1 MPAPIRRRLVRV
13 AAIAVVAVVAAAG
26 TTACEP
32 EGIWVQPVYEV
43 ERFDDIAYATET
55 DEHGQPEELRFD
67 LYAPKDGNRKDRP
80 AIVWAHGGS
89 FTSGDKSSMRWI
101 PEALAARG
109 YVVISINYRLRED
122 LGVVRF
128 PLNTQELI
136 AIVEAK
142 ADMQGAVRYLRDL
155 ADFYRLDPG
164 KISVG
169 GYSAGAV
176 MAILVAT
183 TPDQPGGSSHL
194 GVSSAVC
201 TAVSV
206 SGAGTGL
213 FIDPGDAGALF
224 LHGRNDTT
232 VPYSEARATYDAMV
246 DAGLSTEFVTY
257 EGTAHAVPGE
267 HPDDVIAQSAAWL
280 KTEMVDRESPCL

>member
-1 MPAPIRRRLVRV
+1 MAL
-13 AAIAVVAVVAAAG
+13 AAIAATG

-32 EGIWVQPVYEV
+32 EGIWVRPVYEV
-43 ERFDDIAYATET
+43 ERFDDILYATET
-55 DEHGQPEELRFD
+55 DEHGQPEQLRFD
-67 LYAPKDGNRKDRP
+67 LYAPRDGNRQDRP
-80 AIVWAHGGS
+80 ALVWAHGGS

-122 LGVVRF
+122 LGAVRF

-164 KISVG
+164 KISVA

-176 MAILVAT
+176 MALLVAT

-206 SGAGTGL
+206 SGVGTDL
-213 FIDPGDAGALF
+213 FIDSGDAGALY
-224 LHGRNDTT
+224 LHGDRDTT
-232 VPYSEARATYDAMV
+232 VPYGEAVNTYEAMV
-246 DAGLSTEFVTY
+246 DAGLSTELVTY
-257 EGTAHAVPGE
+257 EGTAHGVPAN
-267 HPDDVIAQSAAWL
+267 HPDDMIDRTAAWL
-280 KTEMVDRESPCL
+280 KAEMVDRDAPCV